1 MTAGI
6 FIWNDDGFR
15 YFWGNFKEMERF
27 TLAQIVNRPGWW
39 SVTDSRSGVRID
51 FEAGN
56 FNDSQ
61 EVVVPDTVRPD
72 ARGLARL
79 MNEFGEFMSGHRELV

>member
-1 MTAGI
+1 
-6 FIWNDDGFR
+6 
-15 YFWGNFKEMERF
+15 MERF

-39 SVTDSRSGVRID
+39 SVTDSRSGIRID

-72 ARGLARL
+72 AQRLARL
-79 MNEFGEFMSGHRELV
+79 MNEFGEFMGRHRELV

>member
-1 MTAGI
+1 
-6 FIWNDDGFR
+6 
-15 YFWGNFKEMERF
+15 MERF
-27 TLAQIVNRPGWW
+27 TLTQIADRPGWW

-72 ARGLARL
+72 AQKLARL
-79 MNEFGEFMSGHRELV
+79 MNEFGEFMSRHRELV

>member
-1 MTAGI
+1 
-6 FIWNDDGFR
+6 
-15 YFWGNFKEMERF
+15 MERF
-27 TLAQIVNRPGWW
+27 TLTQIADRPGWW

-72 ARGLARL
+72 AQRLARL

>member
-1 MTAGI
+1 
-6 FIWNDDGFR
+6 
-15 YFWGNFKEMERF
+15 MERF
-27 TLAQIVNRPGWW
+27 TLAQIANRPGWW
-39 SVTDSRSGVRID
+39 SVTDSQSKVRID

-72 ARGLARL
+72 AQKLARL